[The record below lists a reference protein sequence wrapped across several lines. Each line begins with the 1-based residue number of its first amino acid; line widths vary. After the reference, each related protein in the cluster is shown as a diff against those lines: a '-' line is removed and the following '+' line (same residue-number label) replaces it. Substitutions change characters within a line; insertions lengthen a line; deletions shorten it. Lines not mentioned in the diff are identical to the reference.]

1 MSGHSRAVYQTASE
15 GEAGASR
22 KRANRGKEHERLETH
37 HRRSEVTLQ
46 YGHQS
51 LLVI

>member
-1 MSGHSRAVYQTASE
+1 MSGHSRAVNQTASE
-15 GEAGASR
+15 GEAGASG

-37 HRRSEVTLQ
+37 YRRSEATLQ
-46 YGHQS
+46 YGHQP